1 MMWIRFIMMG
11 MLMVTITACSLSPSP
26 KDQDDKN
33 TAQDETKKEEHEIHW
48 SYSGD
53 TGPEYWAALDSSLKA
68 CGRGMEQSP
77 INLEDAKANATSE
90 ANIQIN
96 YQPSSFTIK
105 NNGHTVQADAN
116 TDENSIVIDGKEYKL
131 VQFHFHV
138 PSEHQMEGK
147 NLDMEL
153 HLVHKNA
160 DDQLAVLGVLIKAGK
175 ENKTLAELWS
185 KLPKEESEENIL
197 LEEEINLS
205 SLLPQDKTAYHY
217 NGSLTTPPC
226 SEGVKWTVFA
236 EPISV
241 SQEQIDLFASV
252 FPDNHRPV
260 QPWNDRDVYEV
271 LTHED

>member
-1 MMWIRFIMMG
+1 MWIRFIMMG
-11 MLMVTITACSLSPSP
+11 IFLVTITACSSSPSTI
-26 KDQDDKN
+26 DHDDKN
-33 TAQDETKKEEHEIHW
+33 VAQAETKKEEQEIHW

-53 TGPEYWAALDSSLKA
+53 TGSEYWSALNPSYKA
-68 CGRGMEQSP
+68 CGRGTEQSP
-77 INLEDAKANATSE
+77 INLEDVKANTSSE
-90 ANIQIN
+90 ADIQIN
-96 YQPSSFTIK
+96 YQPSSFTAK

-138 PSEHQMEGK
+138 PSEHQMDGK

-153 HLVHKNA
+153 HLVHKSE
-160 DDQLAVLGVLIKAGK
+160 DDQLAVLGVLMKAGK

-185 KLPKEESEENIL
+185 KLPKEESEENIQ

-205 SLLPQDKTAYHY
+205 ALLPQDKTAYHY

-260 QPWNDRDVYEV
+260 QPWNDRDAYEV
-271 LTHED
+271 LTHEN

>member
-1 MMWIRFIMMG
+1 MLIRFIMMC
-11 MLMVTITACSLSPSP
+11 MFLVTITACSSSPSP
-26 KDQDDKN
+26 TVNDDKN
-33 TAQDETKKEEHEIHW
+33 AAQVKTEKEEHEVHW

-53 TGPEYWAALDSSLKA
+53 TGPENWASLDSSFKA
-68 CGRGMEQSP
+68 CGRGVEQSP
-77 INLEDAKANATSE
+77 INLENAKANATSE
-90 ANIQIN
+90 ADIQIN

-116 TDENSIVIDGKEYKL
+116 TDENSIVIEGKEYKL

-153 HLVHKNA
+153 HLVHKSE
-160 DDQLAVLGVLIKAGK
+160 DDQLAVLGVLMKAGK
-175 ENKTLAELWS
+175 ENKILAELWS

-241 SQEQIDLFASV
+241 SQEQIDLFATV

-271 LTHED
+271 LTHEN

>member
-1 MMWIRFIMMG
+1 MF
-11 MLMVTITACSLSPSP
+11 LVTITACSSSPSAVVH
-26 KDQDDKN
+26 DDKN
-33 TAQDETKKEEHEIHW
+33 TAEVETKKEKHEIHW

-53 TGPEYWAALDSSLKA
+53 NGPENWIDLDSTFNA

-160 DDQLAVLGVLIKAGK
+160 DDQLAVLGVLMKAGK
-175 ENKTLAELWS
+175 ENKILAELWS
-185 KLPKEESEENIL
+185 KLPKEESEDNIL

-205 SLLPQDKTAYHY
+205 SLLPQDKTAFHY

-226 SEGVKWTVFA
+226 SEGVKWTVFT
-236 EPISV
+236 EPITV

-271 LTHED
+271 LTHEN